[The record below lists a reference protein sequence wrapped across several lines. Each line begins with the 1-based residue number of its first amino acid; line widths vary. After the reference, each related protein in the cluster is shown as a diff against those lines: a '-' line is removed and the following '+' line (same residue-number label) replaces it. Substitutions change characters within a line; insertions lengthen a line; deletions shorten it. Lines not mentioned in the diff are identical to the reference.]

1 MANEAALKF
10 IDDQI
15 AALELVKQELS
26 RIFFSTTDLDFADK
40 VRARI
45 TSLNPVLFTMKSTR
59 NTLEATAHEV
69 PPPSAARIQELA
81 AALQRLDGFV
91 TNDQK
96 LQAALTFL
104 TDIATTIR
112 NV

>member
-1 MANEAALKF
+1 MANEAVLKF

-59 NTLEATAHEV
+59 NTLEATANEV
-69 PPPSAARIQELA
+69 PPPSAARIQALT

-91 TNDQK
+91 TNDQN

-104 TDIATTIR
+104 TDVANTIR